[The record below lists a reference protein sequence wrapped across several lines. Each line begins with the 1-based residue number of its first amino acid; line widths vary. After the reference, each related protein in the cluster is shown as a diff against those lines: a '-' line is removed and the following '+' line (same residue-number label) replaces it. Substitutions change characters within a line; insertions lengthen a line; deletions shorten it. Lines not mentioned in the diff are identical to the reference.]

1 MSDRKRLI
9 DYYMDN
15 PCLSN
20 EIDYLDN
27 DKRLKNYT
35 EQVSLMSDEDVREE
49 LNNLFNDL
57 EEF

>member
-1 MSDRKRLI
+1 
-9 DYYMDN
+9 MDN